1 MKMPGVL
8 PLVFFLF
15 LVPTITPVIER
26 FWPTATTWWS
36 ALLVAF
42 LGAAAS
48 AVWLIYRKQLA
59 KADMP
64 IMPAGAPAPGDDD
77 DYTWQAAPAAQ
88 TVPAWRSWL
97 LG

>member
-1 MKMPGVL
+1 MRFPGIL

-15 LVPTITPVIER
+15 LVPAITPIIER

-36 ALLVAF
+36 ALLVAG

-48 AVWLIYRKQLA
+48 AFWLIYRKQLA
-59 KADMP
+59 KVD
-64 IMPAGAPAPGDDD
+64 MPAGAAADVGAATGWKNDELQQT
-77 DYTWQAAPAAQ
+77 TW
-88 TVPAWRSWL
+88 RRWL